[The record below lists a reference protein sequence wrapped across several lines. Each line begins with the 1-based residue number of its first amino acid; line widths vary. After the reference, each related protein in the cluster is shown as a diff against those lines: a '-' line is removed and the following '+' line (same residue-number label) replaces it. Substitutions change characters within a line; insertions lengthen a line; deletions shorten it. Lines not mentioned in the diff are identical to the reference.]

1 MKKKIY
7 FIVFFLLIDL
17 TFSQFFLLD
26 LLEKKIIKANKE
38 SFENRIYNQDYKYTF
53 KKNVNFKSQYY
64 GYIYE
69 INTNDLGF
77 RDSSNRTLDRKK
89 LYSIVIGDSFVE
101 GVGLDFQ
108 NTLVGSLNK
117 KLGKKINQFEFLN
130 AGVASYSSYIYKKKI
145 TKILND
151 NPDLKVKDIIVLLD
165 KSDVIDDEYYL
176 NKPSKFKNSKG
187 KLINQRKEDF
197 LKDLKDLSFWRFYT
211 KQTVSGK
218 IIKLL
223 TDQLENTAANFKS
236 RLVLAKKLNKKF
248 YKINQNQIKSLK
260 SINNRLFIRNW
271 FEKELWE
278 EKGKKNIKFS
288 IENLKDLND
297 FLKSKNINLSVV
309 LYPWSFEVADDQFRK
324 RYLDFILPL
333 LEKNRINT
341 ILAYDIF
348 YEGDPHENIGKFYIY
363 NDIHFNENGY
373 KILANYIYKNLNL

>member
-17 TFSQFFLLD
+17 TFSQIFLLD

-77 RDSSNRTLDRKK
+77 RDSSNRILDRNK

-117 KLGKKINQFEFLN
+117 KLGEKINQFEFLN

-297 FLKSKNINLSVV
+297 FLRSKNINLNVV
-309 LYPWSFEVADDQFRK
+309 LYPWSFEVADNQFKK

-348 YEGDPHENIGKFYIY
+348 YEGDIYENIGKFYIY

>member
-17 TFSQFFLLD
+17 TFSQIFLLD

-64 GYIYE
+64 GYIYQ

-211 KQTVSGK
+211 KQTISGK

-297 FLKSKNINLSVV
+297 FLKSKNINLNVV

-348 YEGDPHENIGKFYIY
+348 YEGDLYENIGKFYIY